1 MIILKTLAWSNC
13 FSYGEGNEIDLSKA
27 TLTQLVGT
35 NGVGKSSIPLILEEV
50 LFNKNS
56 KNIKKA
62 DIANRYVNKG
72 YDISLSFSIDSNDY
86 VIDVSR
92 RANLKCRLTKKGEE

>member
-35 NGVGKSSIPLILEEV
+35 NGVGKSSIPLILEKYYSIKTVKILRKPILLTDMLIRVTISV
-50 LFNKNS
+50 LAFLLIATIMLSLLAVGQILN
-56 KNIKKA
+56 A
-62 DIANRYVNKG
+62 D
-72 YDISLSFSIDSNDY
+72 
-86 VIDVSR
+86 
-92 RANLKCRLTKKGEE
+92 